1 MSHDALR
8 SRMTHCVQCRHNYFA
23 TGARTRG
30 RRGVASSARAKCSC
44 KSRFENDEAEEDDD
58 FIDDGSVDESDSVA
72 ADMVRQSA
80 KAVRNRRSFAEDLN
94 MCTMCRQMR
103 VVLRRL
109 LGLDE

>member
-1 MSHDALR
+1 MLHYA
-8 SRMTHCVQCRHNYFA
+8 QCRYHNFFA
-23 TGARTRG
+23 GTRTRG
-30 RRGVASSARAKCSC
+30 CRGAASSARAKRYC
-44 KSRFENDEAEEDDD
+44 KSRFNDDEAEEDDD
-58 FIDDGSVDESDSVA
+58 FIDDGSVDESNSDA
-72 ADMVRQSA
+72 AEMVRQSA

>member
-1 MSHDALR
+1 M
-8 SRMTHCVQCRHNYFA
+8 
-23 TGARTRG
+23 
-30 RRGVASSARAKCSC
+30 ASSARSKNRR

-58 FIDDGSVDESDSVA
+58 FIDDGSVDESNSDA

-80 KAVRNRRSFAEDLN
+80 KAVRNRRSFTEDLN

-109 LGLDE
+109 LGIDE

>member
-1 MSHDALR
+1 MIHCDQCSH
-8 SRMTHCVQCRHNYFA
+8 HYFA
-23 TGARTRG
+23 TGARIRG
-30 RRGVASSARAKCSC
+30 RKGVASSARAKSLR

-80 KAVRNRRSFAEDLN
+80 KAVRNRRSFADDLN

-109 LGLDE
+109 LGLDDE

>member
-1 MSHDALR
+1 ML
-8 SRMTHCVQCRHNYFA
+8 HCAQCRHHNFFA
-23 TGARTRG
+23 GTRTRCC
-30 RRGVASSARAKCSC
+30 RGAASSARAKRNC
-44 KSRFENDEAEEDDD
+44 KTRFNDDEADEDDD
-58 FIDDGSVDESDSVA
+58 FIDDGSVDESNSDA
-72 ADMVRQSA
+72 AEMVRQSA